1 MTKRYAVVVET
12 THISKRPT
20 FKIKRYDSRSAALLE
35 LDRLEDKY
43 WNSFY
48 NRVYIVYYAPRPIY
62 RPYYYRRHY

>member
-48 NRVYIVYYAPRPIY
+48 NRVYIVDTINETNVLLPT
-62 RPYYYRRHY
+62 

>member
-1 MTKRYAVVVET
+1 MTVTKRYAVVVET

-43 WNSFY
+43 NESRF
-48 NRVYIVYYAPRPIY
+48 NRVYMVDSILDFNVLLPA
-62 RPYYYRRHY
+62 

>member
-12 THISKRPT
+12 TYISKRPT
-20 FKIKRYDSRSAALLE
+20 FKIKRYDSRHAALLE

-48 NRVYIVYYAPRPIY
+48 NRVYIVDTINETNVLFPT
-62 RPYYYRRHY
+62 